1 MVFISMF
8 CLMFLTH
15 LQNVRTSSRLV
26 APITTPPTATPNPP
40 STFGAPIN
48 IPGEAMRQQQG
59 KKDLGTSLI
68 AVLCAN
74 SPDSAA
80 SLQGQ
85 P

>member
-1 MVFISMF
+1 
-8 CLMFLTH
+8 LNLLTFRGTNH
-15 LQNVRTSSRLV
+15 N
-26 APITTPPTATPNPP
+26 TTHSNTQPP
-40 STFGAPIN
+40 STLGALIN
-48 IPGEAMRQQQG
+48 IHGEAMWQQQG

>member
-1 MVFISMF
+1 MVFINMF

-15 LQNVRTSSRLV
+15 LQIVRTSPRFV
-26 APITTPPTATPNPP
+26 APITTPPTATPNLS
-40 STFGAPIN
+40 STFDAQIHF
-48 IPGEAMRQQQG
+48 PGKAMRQQQG

-80 SLQGQ
+80 SL
-85 P
+85 